1 MTFLN
6 FLTNFE
12 ILLKL
17 KSYKYG
23 NKWTKFKNITGFRM
37 LTAALEKNFSDV
49 HFFMESAMIL

>member
-1 MTFLN
+1 MTILN

-12 ILLKL
+12 TSKF

-23 NKWTKFKNITGFRM
+23 NKCTKLKNITGFRM